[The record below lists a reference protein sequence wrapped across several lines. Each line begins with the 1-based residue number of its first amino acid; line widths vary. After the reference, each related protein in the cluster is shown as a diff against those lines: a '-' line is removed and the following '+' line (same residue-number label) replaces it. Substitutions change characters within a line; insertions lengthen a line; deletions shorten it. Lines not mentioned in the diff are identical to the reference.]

1 MTPAPTRQPHAAR
14 PNGRYEPFYRLMG
27 HEHRLLCSYM
37 PASDQAETYAALLLG
52 RLAFIYFLQQQ
63 GFLASNTR
71 YLQDQLSACQ
81 ETGSPFLRFLLQ
93 LMRRLSCQHTT
104 LCDRVPKLHPALFTE
119 HPLDH
124 SSIPDEPFARI
135 LQHFENHSWHLTE
148 PLISPQG
155 HVGPPLA
162 GGRGDVASQPS
173 IYPDILEYSFTRF
186 INQKQM
192 GAYYTG
198 EDITTYIS
206 QHAILAHLFEALQQR
221 FDCSAIIQNLLSA
234 APERYLPPAL
244 LSPHRLPGESEREQ
258 QARRE
263 RCSEIYARMRSG
275 QISSPHHFITCN
287 LDSQRC
293 ALDLLAR
300 CDNSS
305 LLRAFYETLSQV
317 SILDP
322 TCGSGVFLFAALTIL
337 EALYTACLA
346 HMHRTLSQPQSL
358 HHSTSQDLAFF
369 RATLEQV
376 TTYPNPGFFILR
388 TIISHNLYGV
398 DIMREAIETCKLR
411 LLLRLM
417 ARLEQPQDLSWLP
430 RTPMNLYPGNALV
443 GFINPPHQPEITEQF
458 LNREQARQAGL
469 DPANTAAL
477 RHWQASHQ
485 PLHWCL
491 TFKTIMERGG
501 FDVIIGNPPYVEY
514 SKARQYYSVPGRECG
529 NLYAAVIERSL
540 ALCRENASYLGL
552 IVPLSLCG
560 GERFARL
567 RAAIRRQT
575 SHLWLANFD
584 IFPCRLF
591 DGAFQRLSILLVR
604 HSTQSPCAVSVTGI
618 KRWHARERP
627 HLIDLVS
634 YTPACCDINP
644 GVFPKLAS
652 PIQEHILRKVTR
664 RAASGCIGQSLHDQP
679 TPHFVYYQEAT
690 NYWLKAT
697 CRVPYYRKNGV
708 VMPPSHGRFLYLE
721 DERTASTIMA
731 LMNSSLFYIW
741 FATFSDGFHLSHA
754 LVKDFPLNN
763 QLYALPELP
772 GLAQQLQADIQR
784 NATLSTRN
792 TRAEPGINKT
802 QHRIELEEF
811 RMSLSKPLLD
821 AIDRVLA
828 DHYGLT
834 EQELDF
840 VIHYDIKYRMGLR

>member
-52 RLAFIYFLQQQ
+52 RLAFLYFLQQQ

-71 YLQDQLSACQ
+71 YLQDHLSACQ
-81 ETGSPFLRFLLQ
+81 ETSSPFFRFLHR
-93 LMRRLSCQHTT
+93 LMRHLSCQHTT
-104 LCDRVPKLHPALFTE
+104 LRDRVPQLHPALFTE

-148 PLISPQG
+148 PITS
-155 HVGPPLA
+155 PPLA
-162 GGRGDVASQPS
+162 LTLAGLQGAASPLPGYFLSDCLSRRLDAQCRWQSEQEQGVSPGTPFS
-173 IYPDILEYSFTRF
+173 SFCEPPQAAREAKQHEPPFIIYPDILEYSFTRF

-430 RTPMNLYPGNALV
+430 RT
-443 GFINPPHQPEITEQF
+443 
-458 LNREQARQAGL
+458 
-469 DPANTAAL
+469 
-477 RHWQASHQ
+477 
-485 PLHWCL
+485 
-491 TFKTIMERGG
+491 
-501 FDVIIGNPPYVEY
+501 
-514 SKARQYYSVPGRECG
+514 
-529 NLYAAVIERSL
+529 
-540 ALCRENASYLGL
+540 
-552 IVPLSLCG
+552 
-560 GERFARL
+560 
-567 RAAIRRQT
+567 
-575 SHLWLANFD
+575 
-584 IFPCRLF
+584 
-591 DGAFQRLSILLVR
+591 
-604 HSTQSPCAVSVTGI
+604 
-618 KRWHARERP
+618 
-627 HLIDLVS
+627 
-634 YTPACCDINP
+634 
-644 GVFPKLAS
+644 
-652 PIQEHILRKVTR
+652 
-664 RAASGCIGQSLHDQP
+664 
-679 TPHFVYYQEAT
+679 
-690 NYWLKAT
+690 
-697 CRVPYYRKNGV
+697 
-708 VMPPSHGRFLYLE
+708 
-721 DERTASTIMA
+721 
-731 LMNSSLFYIW
+731 
-741 FATFSDGFHLSHA
+741 
-754 LVKDFPLNN
+754 
-763 QLYALPELP
+763 
-772 GLAQQLQADIQR
+772 
-784 NATLSTRN
+784 
-792 TRAEPGINKT
+792 
-802 QHRIELEEF
+802 
-811 RMSLSKPLLD
+811 
-821 AIDRVLA
+821 
-828 DHYGLT
+828 
-834 EQELDF
+834 
-840 VIHYDIKYRMGLR
+840 